1 MREPVVRDLR
11 EAATGPL
18 ARRLSP
24 RYLAEHGLLPLGHEA
39 NGTLIVAAA
48 EAPDATVLDE
58 LARLFGAGVRWEA
71 HPAGAIQAAILAA
84 EREEPAP
91 EASATG
97 EAPLDDLRA
106 LAAQE
111 PVIRLVNVTLLDA
124 FTAGASDVHIEPGAD
139 DLRVRVRL
147 DGVLREMTRI
157 GKQYQAAVLSRIK
170 IIAGLDIAERRRAQD
185 GRLRIRVAERDVDLR
200 VSTLPGL
207 HGEGI
212 VLRLLDP
219 GTTTP
224 DLGAL
229 GMPAAV
235 RSGVERVLAGT
246 GGLLLV
252 TGPTGSGKTTTLYAA
267 LARRNTSDV
276 KIITVEDPIE
286 YRIAGVTQIPVN
298 AKSGMGFPS
307 ALRAML
313 RHDPDVMM
321 VGELR
326 DTETASIAIQA
337 ALTGHL
343 VLSTLHTTDAPGAV
357 TRLIDM
363 GVEPFLVAGTL
374 QGVLAQRLVR
384 VLCTTCAQPR
394 AVTAAEQLRWRDA
407 SAAPRRAVGCEACAG
422 SGYKGRIGV
431 FEWLV
436 PTETFRSRIVAGD
449 APDRLREQAHADGTV
464 PLVHEAWRLVRDGV
478 TTPEEVA
485 RAIGSDDV

>member
-1 MREPVVRDLR
+1 MRDTVVRDLR
-11 EAATGPL
+11 EAAVGPW

-24 RYLAEHGLLPLGHEA
+24 RYLSEHVLLPLGA
-39 NGTLIVAAA
+39 DASGTVIVAAA
-48 EAPDATVLDE
+48 EPPDATVLDE

-84 EREEPAP
+84 EREVPA
-91 EASATG
+91 ATAG
-97 EAPLDDLRA
+97 DAADAPLDDLRA

-157 GKQYQAAVLSRIK
+157 GKQHQAAVLSRIK
-170 IIAGLDIAERRRAQD
+170 IMAGLDIAERRRAQD

-224 DLGAL
+224 DLGTL

-235 RSGVERVLAGT
+235 RSGVERVLSGT
-246 GGLLLV
+246 GGLVLV

-267 LARRNTSDV
+267 LARRNTTDV

-286 YRIAGVTQIPVN
+286 YRIAGVTQIPVSPK
-298 AKSGMGFPS
+298 AGMGFPT

-313 RHDPDVMM
+313 RHDPDVIM

-326 DTETASIAIQA
+326 DAETASIAIQA

-384 VLCTTCAQPR
+384 VLCDACAESRP
-394 AVTAAEQLRWRDA
+394 VTAAERQRWGDA
-407 SAAPRRAVGCEACAG
+407 PATPRRAVGCAACAG
-422 SGYKGRIGV
+422 SGYKGRRGV

-436 PTETFRSRIVAGD
+436 PGETLRARIVAGD
-449 APDRLREQAHADGTV
+449 SPDQLRVQAHRDGTV
-464 PLVHEAWRLVRDGV
+464 PLVHEAWRLVREGI

-485 RAIGSDDV
+485 RVIGSDDA